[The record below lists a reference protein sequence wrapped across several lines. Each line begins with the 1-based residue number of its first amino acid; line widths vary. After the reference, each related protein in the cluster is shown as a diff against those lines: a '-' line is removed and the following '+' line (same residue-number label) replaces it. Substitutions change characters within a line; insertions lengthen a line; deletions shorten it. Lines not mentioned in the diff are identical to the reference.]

1 MVSTANLWS
10 LEDVLGQGT
19 TASIYK
25 ARNKMTG
32 QQVAVKVFKLMSY
45 SRPYKVQMREFEMLR
60 RLNHNNIVKLFSV
73 EELRSKQRVLVMEY
87 CSGGSLLSL
96 LVEPENA
103 FGLPELELLIVLHCV
118 GHLLG
123 SPLATAHAAATLP
136 EVHLKST

>member
-73 EELRSKQRVLVMEY
+73 EERGSTNRFLPSSNLISHRVLVMEY

-118 GHLLG
+118 GQCMCG
-123 SPLATAHAAATLP
+123 WR
-136 EVHLKST
+136 